1 MIRKQSLFSTLGV
14 LTAMIILNGC
24 ISNKRVIY
32 LQDLPEGE
40 QVTQL
45 GELVPTIFEE
55 YLLQYNDVLEI
66 NIKTSD
72 PLLNQMFDI
81 NSAGGAGGNRMMM
94 GGGGMM
100 NGGDIFYLSGYTLN
114 DAGIVELPVLGKI
127 KLVGLNTEQAKA
139 LIENE
144 LQRYVR
150 DDDTFVRVRLGG
162 IRYSALGE
170 FARPGKYTILQNRVT
185 IFEAIANA
193 GDLTVVA
200 KRDYILLIRQYP
212 DGSKSHRINLNNNDI
227 MNSEFYFIRPNDMI
241 YAEPMKVRELGTGTT
256 FLQTL
261 QLLTALA
268 TLALLVYSTT
278 N

>member
-1 MIRKQSLFSTLGV
+1 MKFKNKV
-14 LTAMIILNGC
+14 YWIIPLIFFAVGC

-32 LQDLPEGE
+32 MQDLPEGT
-40 QVTQL
+40 QVTKL
-45 GELVPTIFEE
+45 GELVPTQFEE

-127 KLVGLNTEQAKA
+127 KLVGLNTEQAKS

-144 LQRYVR
+144 LQKYVR

-185 IFEAIANA
+185 LFEAIANA

-200 KRDYILLIRQYP
+200 KRDNILLIRQYP

-261 QLLTALA
+261 QLLTTLA